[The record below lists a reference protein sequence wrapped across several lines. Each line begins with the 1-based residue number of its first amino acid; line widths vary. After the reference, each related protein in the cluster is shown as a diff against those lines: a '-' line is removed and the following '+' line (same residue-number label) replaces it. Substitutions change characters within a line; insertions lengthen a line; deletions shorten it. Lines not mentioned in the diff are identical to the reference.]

1 MSAAVFPSLAGLLP
15 PRAKVKPGGR
25 QLCGHGVTCPQSHSF
40 AQGKQQNTGL
50 CPPPVLRMVLT
61 GLVSSTPGH

>member
-15 PRAKVKPGGR
+15 PCA
-25 QLCGHGVTCPQSHSF
+25 QVTPRGTRPQSHSF
-40 AQGKQQNTGL
+40 AQGKEQNSGL
-50 CPPPVLRMVLT
+50 CPPPVQRMVLT